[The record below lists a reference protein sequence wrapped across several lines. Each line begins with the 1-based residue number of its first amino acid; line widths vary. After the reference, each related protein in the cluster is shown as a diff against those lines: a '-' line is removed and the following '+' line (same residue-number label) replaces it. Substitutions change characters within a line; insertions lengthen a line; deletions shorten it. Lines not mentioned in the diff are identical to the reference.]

1 MDVGIIG
8 RAKERAAAVSTKRI
22 VWPEGWNDRSPAARR
37 IMAAADDLFFRQ
49 GATATTVREIT
60 AACDLTP
67 GALYNHFS
75 SKEDLLFQL
84 VMGRHLLLAAALDDA
99 LREAPDH
106 PAARLASLVR
116 TFLRLHTRPG
126 ALQGA
131 RIANREYR
139 TLGAARREQVVM
151 VRRDL
156 RNRVRDVL
164 VDGARQQ
171 SFSLAGGGSDE
182 RSAALVASAI
192 IDMCVH
198 TSEWLRAN
206 GPLTLDVVED
216 RYVEMA
222 LRMAGSR

>member
-1 MDVGIIG
+1 MT
-8 RAKERAAAVSTKRI
+8 SQRI
-22 VWPEGWNDRSPAARR
+22 AWPDGWGDRSPAARR
-37 IMAAADDLFFRQ
+37 IMAAADDLFFRK

-99 LREAPDH
+99 LRDAPRDD
-106 PAARLASLVR
+106 PVARLASSVR
-116 TFLRLHTRPG
+116 VFVRVHTRPG
-126 ALQGA
+126 AHQGA

-139 TLGAARREQVVM
+139 ALGSARRAQVVA

-156 RNRVRDVL
+156 RDRLRDVL
-164 VDGARQQ
+164 VDGSVQGA
-171 SFSLAGGGSDE
+171 FVLAGGCDS
-182 RSAALVASAI
+182 RAAALVASAI

-198 TSEWLRAN
+198 ASEWLRAD
-206 GPLTLDVVED
+206 GPLTLDAVED

-222 LRMAGSR
+222 LRMAGAR